1 MRIILLALLGCIS
14 LASYTQ
20 TAADYFDMGN
30 TKYLAKEYAAAINEF
45 TKAIEL
51 EPLLS
56 YAYTNRGLCKKELKD
71 FNPAILDFTKAIE
84 LDPKDKYAFFE
95 RGDCYFKLVQKDK
108 ACKDW
113 GEASELDTDASI
125 PGPKTQALQ
134 MIKKNCQ

>member
-20 TAADYFDMGN
+20 TAADYFDRGN
-30 TKYLAKEYAAAINEF
+30 TKYLAKEYVAAINEF

-84 LDPKDKYAFFE
+84 LDPKKNMLFLKE
-95 RGDCYFKLVQKDK
+95 GIVILNLFKRIRHVKIGGK
-108 ACKDW
+108 P
-113 GEASELDTDASI
+113 AS
-125 PGPKTQALQ
+125 
-134 MIKKNCQ
+134 